1 MEIENNIIG
10 CTVYKHF
17 SAQQQDN
24 YQDVFT
30 KFLQEQ
36 NFDRILEIGTAGGG
50 FTLYL
55 RDTLPNAEILSYD
68 IYDVKWYDDIRKHN
82 VDIRVQNIFDDHIMN
97 ITTSANV
104 TDEYALNF
112 IRNSKKLLILCDGG
126 NKIAEFK
133 CLSKYLKQGD
143 FIMAHDYSLSVD
155 YFKEHIK
162 GKIWNWC
169 EITEEHIS
177 DSCKLHNLEDY
188 NREEFQRIVWVCKQ
202 KK

>member
-1 MEIENNIIG
+1 MEPENNITG

-24 YQDVFT
+24 YQSVFT
-30 KFLQEQ
+30 KFLQDQ

-55 RDTLPNAEILSYD
+55 RDTLPNADILSYD
-68 IYDVKWYDDIRKHN
+68 IYDVRWYDDIRQNN
-82 VDIRVQNIFDDHIMN
+82 VDIRVKNIFDDHIQN
-97 ITTSANV
+97 IITPANV
-104 TDEYALNF
+104 VDEYTLDF
-112 IRNSKKLLILCDGG
+112 IKNANKLLILCDGG

-143 FIMAHDYSLSVD
+143 FIMAHDYSLHLH
-155 YFKEHIK
+155 YFNENIK

-169 EITEEHIS
+169 EITEDHIAE
-177 DSCKLHNLEDY
+177 SCKMHGLEDY
-188 NREEFQRIVWVCKQ
+188 NRDEFQSIVWVCKQ